1 MQPFWIEAKK
11 RWAIEI
17 PKRMSPT
24 GKAQRKLFAT
34 RDAAREF
41 CSGRKEE
48 HNEHG
53 KASIT
58 AEERAVI
65 VSVRDRLGDLSI
77 LPTVIDH
84 WLATG
89 VVLNPIG
96 AKDAAKA
103 FLDAVKAD
111 YGNKR
116 TWHDVKWRI
125 ESFGEM
131 AGARASS
138 LLAFLD
144 PTNTQ
149 YGRVNLSAIAR
160 ESGFT
165 KGALSRALLDLRDQT
180 GISLNNGKLQ
190 SSRATYAQAQRAS
203 YANGDHSG
211 QHRKDRNPARRP
223 SREGK
228 AAETALSDWLGSLAK
243 SEALY

>member
-1 MQPFWIEAKK
+1 MGDRDTKADESDRQGSKEAV
-11 RWAIEI
+11 RDQGRGERVLLG
-17 PKRMSPT
+17 PKGR
-24 GKAQRKLFAT
+24 AQR
-34 RDAAREF
+34 ARQSQHHRRGASRH
-41 CSGRKEE
+41 CVGQRSAGRSEYPTDRYRPL
-48 HNEHG
+48 
-53 KASIT
+53 ASN
-58 AEERAVI
+58 R
-65 VSVRDRLGDLSI
+65 G
-77 LPTVIDH
+77 
-84 WLATG
+84 G
-89 VVLNPIG
+89 LNPIG